1 MNTNIALQAQRPRF
15 NALADRNAAM
25 QIQGQQAEQQYNM
38 LRMQAQAQEMQRASQ
53 ARNALAGLDP
63 NSPDYFNQAAQAT
76 QSIDPSMA
84 AGYAQQGQARKLAD
98 LSLDAK
104 QLDIVGKRAKAA
116 AQLFNPAVVTDEASW
131 QAAMARGEQLGLNV
145 PRGTPYSAEAVKAL
159 QLGALDVKDQL
170 AQQNADRTAK
180 QNAIGKTEPFPE
192 VVARQKVDIARSGRT
207 EVAYNSN
214 VEKEEDKAYGKTLV
228 KEFEEVRGRADNA
241 ATELQALNMLKSI
254 DVDTSAI
261 EPAKAWVSKYAEALG
276 FNPQNIGLETATNA
290 QAFVGIA
297 NKLILTVMQAQKGP
311 QTEND
316 AKRIQKTVASL
327 GNTPAAKDFLT
338 DAAIALREREVEQA
352 DFYDAWRA
360 KTKSFDGARSA
371 WNDYKKRTPLMGT
384 NPTTGL
390 PVFFNQYLTGMRA
403 ANPQADEAEIRKLW
417 RKKYG
422 R

>member
-192 VVARQKVDIARSGRT
+192 AVARQKADIARSGRT

-214 VEKEEDKAYGKTLV
+214 GEKEEDKAYGKTLV

-316 AKRIQKTVASL
+316 AKRIEKTVASL
-327 GNTPAAKDFLT
+327 GNTPAA
-338 DAAIALREREVEQA
+338 
-352 DFYDAWRA
+352 
-360 KTKSFDGARSA
+360 
-371 WNDYKKRTPLMGT
+371 
-384 NPTTGL
+384 
-390 PVFFNQYLTGMRA
+390 
-403 ANPQADEAEIRKLW
+403 
-417 RKKYG
+417 
-422 R
+422 